1 MGSTSVLDSITA
13 VFEAMADWLIGII
26 PTITGI
32 FYTAENGLSILG
44 TLAVI
49 ALSMSVVFL
58 LLGFVISFFQF
69 RAN

>member
-32 FYTAENGLSILG
+32 FILPKMDFPFW
-44 TLAVI
+44 AP
-49 ALSMSVVFL
+49 SP
-58 LLGFVISFFQF
+58 
-69 RAN
+69 